1 MGPDGPDE
9 AEVTAAPGAP
19 HRREGA
25 GVGRAVL
32 DVGRVD
38 PALLGPHRRRTPKTA
53 ERVANDIVGE
63 IVRRRLH
70 TGDHLPLES
79 AMVDQYG
86 VSRSSLREA
95 LRLLEV
101 QGLIHLKP
109 GPGGGPV
116 AGTVEPAYLA
126 RTAALFFY
134 LGAATYDDLMRTQ
147 CLVEPLCAQL
157 AAAHPDRA
165 STMAP
170 FLVEATPADE
180 RDYRQEAARFHSA
193 VYELADNFVLTLLTQ
208 AVTHIV
214 TELVATTMDPV
225 DLRPAI
231 LHEHAALAAMIA
243 AGRPAEAQQLMAD
256 HFTAQHRFFRLH
268 WPDTLDQL
276 IEWQ

>member
-1 MGPDGPDE
+1 MGPDGPTEEIDV
-9 AEVTAAPGAP
+9 ASTPGA
-19 HRREGA
+19 HRHRGDD
-25 GVGRAVL
+25 VLRAAL
-32 DVGRVD
+32 DVGQID
-38 PALLGPHRRRTPKTA
+38 TAAHGAQRRRTPKTA

-79 AMVDQYG
+79 AMLDQYG

-157 AAAHPDRA
+157 AATHPDRA
-165 STMAP
+165 TVMAP
-170 FLVEATPADE
+170 FLIEPIPTDE
-180 RDYRQEAARFHSA
+180 RNFRQETARFHTA

-214 TELVATTMDPV
+214 TELVATAMDPV
-225 DLRPAI
+225 ELRPTI
-231 LHEHAALAAMIA
+231 LHEHATLATVIA
-243 AGRPAEAQQLMAD
+243 SGRPDEAKHLMTE
-256 HFTAQHRFFRLH
+256 HFATQHAFFREH
-268 WPDTLDQL
+268 WPERLDQL

>member
-1 MGPDGPDE
+1 MLDIGPFDTR
-9 AEVTAAPGAP
+9 ATSAP
-19 HRREGA
+19 
-25 GVGRAVL
+25 
-32 DVGRVD
+32 
-38 PALLGPHRRRTPKTA
+38 RRRSPKTA
-53 ERVANDIVGE
+53 ERVANDIVDE

-79 AMVDQYG
+79 AMLDQYG

-126 RTAALFFY
+126 RTAALFFH
-134 LGAATYDDLMRTQ
+134 LGAATYDDLLRAQ
-147 CLVEPLCAQL
+147 CLVEPLCAEL
-157 AAAHPDRA
+157 AARHPDRETA
-165 STMAP
+165 MAP
-170 FLVEATPADE
+170 FVTEAVPASE
-180 RDYRQEAARFHSA
+180 LDYRQETARFHRA

-214 TELVATTMDPV
+214 AELVATTMDPV

-231 LHEHAALAAMIA
+231 LHEHATLARVIA
-243 AGRPAEAQQLMAD
+243 AGEPDEAKRLMTD
-256 HFTAQHRFFRLH
+256 HFTTQHAFFRTH
-268 WPDTLDQL
+268 WPDRLDQL
-276 IEWQ
+276 IEWH